1 MDHSSQDPAFDDVS
15 VPHRAPRWWS
25 IVWSAWGLAVGV
37 LVLWLDANPWTATLW
52 FLFGTSMGRWS
63 LRVVAHIDTPVLEW
77 LEYLSSDPERDDRLH
92 RLLLEG
98 NTQSEAFHRLLH
110 DEAFETAMATPLMVG
125 LVHGTWI
132 GGIAGAL
139 CSLDSTINITASQ
152 GALCGILV
160 GIIGISFLVAAILA
174 LLLPLDKTRPLR
186 SRLTRRARMF
196 VAPLIV
202 FPLAWHCGQWIA
214 KRRWMHRG
222 EGANGTPT

>member
-1 MDHSSQDPAFDDVS
+1 MDSMDHSSQDPAFDDVS
-15 VPHRAPRWWS
+15 VPYRAPRWWS

-37 LVLWLDANPWTATLW
+37 LVLWLDANPWTAALW
-52 FLFGTSMGRWS
+52 LLLGMSVGRWS
-63 LRVVAHIDTPVLEW
+63 LRVVAHLDMPVLEW
-77 LEYLSSDPERDDRLH
+77 LEHFSSAPERDDRLH

-98 NTQSEAFHRLLH
+98 NPQSEALHRLLH
-110 DEAFETAMATPLMVG
+110 DETFETAMIVPLMVG

-160 GIIGISFLVAAILA
+160 GIIGISFLVAAIFA

-186 SRLTRRARMF
+186 SRLARRARMF
-196 VAPLIV
+196 MSPLFV
-202 FPLAWHCGQWIA
+202 LPLAWHCGRWLA
-214 KRRWMHRG
+214 KRHGGR
-222 EGANGTPT
+222 